1 MASDQNSLPTY
12 RYCRVSRKLSEPHD
26 REVRI
31 RFHCT
36 AIRRKMQELIIF
48 EITIFTK
55 ARIHQKQ
62 IGLGSAP
69 E

>member
-1 MASDQNSLPTY
+1 MASGPNSLPPY

-55 ARIHQKQ
+55 TRIH
-62 IGLGSAP
+62 
-69 E
+69 